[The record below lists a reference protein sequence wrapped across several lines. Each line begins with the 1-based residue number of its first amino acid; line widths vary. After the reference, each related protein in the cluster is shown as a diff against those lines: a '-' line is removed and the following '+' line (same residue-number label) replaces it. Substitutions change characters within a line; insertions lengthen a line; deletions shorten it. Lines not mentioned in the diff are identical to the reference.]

1 MRVTHHRTGQELAKR
16 HLPGFGG
23 NPNQFFASSTAIFPL
38 GGVFRSVVLVLH
50 SRKIYLLTQ
59 THSHI
64 HRALNTPWGLLHHL
78 GPHEDSTE
86 LSRPPSTTT
95 LPAGVLW
102 FYATCFFLYIFQ
114 LIVHTIKTTAMP
126 AVVMAAA
133 AHNTLGNFSFGRW
146 STTFS
151 QYSGH

>member
-95 LPAGVLW
+95 LPTGVLW
-102 FYATCFFLYIFQ
+102 FYATCFFLCISAHCSHHKDHSDASGGDGSSSTQHTGQFQ
-114 LIVHTIKTTAMP
+114 FWT
-126 AVVMAAA
+126 VV
-133 AHNTLGNFSFGRW
+133 NNF
-146 STTFS
+146 
-151 QYSGH
+151 